1 MCYDMIKKKGEILMS
16 NMELEMKIKNVDEKE
31 ISQKIEMLGGKY
43 ISTSMQF
50 LYVYDLMYVNQ
61 RYIADLYELN
71 HETMEIRKNINLQKI
86 KNLFY
91 EIDQLLEEKDIA
103 FLQENFKIN
112 NLTEVFTLPQQEI
125 EVILNSPKLMLFIDR
140 YKKTT
145 KKWIRLR
152 KTVEENEKGEKREF
166 TTITIKHILKNNE
179 SGIQQMKETEI
190 VVNSF
195 EETNELL
202 ENLGFFY
209 RSYQEKKRKKYV
221 LNDHEIDIDTWP
233 GLPTYFEIEGENKV
247 DLETMLNLLG
257 YSFEEAVSCTAD
269 ELYQERG
276 IDINNQK
283 ELKF

>member
-1 MCYDMIKKKGEILMS
+1 
-16 NMELEMKIKNVDEKE
+16 
-31 ISQKIEMLGGKY
+31 
-43 ISTSMQF
+43 
-50 LYVYDLMYVNQ
+50 
-61 RYIADLYELN
+61 
-71 HETMEIRKNINLQKI
+71 MEIRKNINLQKI

-145 KKWIRLR
+145 KKWIRLT
-152 KTVEENEKGEKREF
+152 KTVAENDIGEKSEF

>member
-1 MCYDMIKKKGEILMS
+1 MS

-91 EIDQLLEEKDIA
+91 EIDQLLAEKDIA

-166 TTITIKHILKNNE
+166 TTLTIKHILKNNE

-202 ENLGFFY
+202 ENLGFSY

-283 ELKF
+283 ELKS